1 MTIEYPFNFEEMQIA
16 MMEEFNSRRTVKSH
30 ARVFTDE
37 FLSDPNG
44 MFRTGIGDDI
54 SKPTYLDLG
63 EVRSVLIT
71 AEEIMLLSGN
81 RPPSVYKL

>member
-1 MTIEYPFNFEEMQIA
+1 
-16 MMEEFNSRRTVKSH
+16 
-30 ARVFTDE
+30 
-37 FLSDPNG
+37 